1 MNEQIQPQQV
11 RHVLLG
17 SEVKGSYSWLDFNAE
32 IRRGLPVDTVKR
44 LAQMMAPAKPGV
56 FEALVVSKSTL
67 KRHRQ
72 HRTPLNPEHSERL
85 GQLAE
90 VWATAVDVYKDE
102 ETARLFLQRPHQ
114 LLHGRIPL
122 EVAAESWA
130 GARSVEQILGRLKYG
145 SAA

>member
-17 SEVKGSYSWLDFNAE
+17 SEAKGSYSWLDFNAE
-32 IRRGLPVDTVKR
+32 IRRGLPVEAVRR
-44 LAQMMAPAKPGV
+44 LAEAMAPRTPGV
-56 FEALVVSKSTL
+56 FEALVVSRSTL
-67 KRHRQ
+67 KRHRL
-72 HRTPLNPEHSERL
+72 HRKPLNPEHSERL

-90 VWATAVDVYKDE
+90 VWAMAVDVYKDE

-114 LLHGRIPL
+114 LLHGRPPL

>member
-1 MNEQIQPQQV
+1 MNEQIQPQRV

-17 SEVKGSYSWLDFNAE
+17 SEVTGSYSWLDFNAE
-32 IRRGLPVDTVKR
+32 IRRGLPVDAVKR
-44 LAQMMAPAKPGV
+44 LAQMMAPGKPGV

-72 HRTPLNPEHSERL
+72 DRTPLNPEHSERL

-102 ETARLFLQRPHQ
+102 DTARLFLQRPHQ
-114 LLHGRIPL
+114 LLHGRTPL

-130 GARSVEQILGRLKYG
+130 GARTVEQILGRLKYG

>member
-1 MNEQIQPQQV
+1 M
-11 RHVLLG
+11 LG
-17 SEVKGSYSWLDFNAE
+17 TEVTGSYSWLDFNAE
-32 IRRGLPVDTVKR
+32 LRQGLPVEAVRR
-44 LAQMMAPAKPGV
+44 LADAMAPGMPGM
-56 FEALVVSKSTL
+56 FESLVASNSTL
-67 KRHRQ
+67 KRHRKE
-72 HRTPLNPEHSERL
+72 HTPLNPEHSERL
-85 GQLAE
+85 ALLAA

-114 LLHGRIPL
+114 LLHGRTPL

>member
-1 MNEQIQPQQV
+1 MNEPIRAQRV

-17 SEVKGSYSWLDFNAE
+17 SEVTGSYSWLDFNAE
-32 IRRGLPVDTVKR
+32 IRRGLPVEAVKR
-44 LAQMMAPAKPGV
+44 LAQMMDPAEPGV
-56 FEALVVSKSTL
+56 FEALVASKSTL
-67 KRHRQ
+67 KRHRR

-90 VWATAVDVYKDE
+90 VWVMAVDVYKEE

-114 LLHGRIPL
+114 LLHGRTPL